1 MDGDKSGELGVFLF
15 SRRVPDF
22 CDGRRSFPTNENS
35 NLYRRGRRRWISLIT
50 NPLNCWA
57 PVSLSRKFQFLAHF
71 SISGQ
76 INRENLRQTCR
87 DYPIYLGRSAKSK
100 IPDRL
105 GSSRLLKTRLKSF
118 AWLVCRVVG
127 FSQGVN
133 KPTTRETTHA
143 NDFVNA
149 KSHAREKPLLG
160 GYLSASSIAWVFG
173 KFLHHET
180 KKPARRMGHGISKL
194 AYWLALAV
202 TCVPCQEMAKLIK

>member
-1 MDGDKSGELGVFLF
+1 MDFAHYQSPKLLS
-15 SRRVPDF
+15 S
-22 CDGRRSFPTNENS
+22 
-35 NLYRRGRRRWISLIT
+35 SLPIT
-50 NPLNCWA
+50 Q
-57 PVSLSRKFQFLAHF
+57 VSIFGAL

-118 AWLVCRVVG
+118 ARLVCRVVG

-133 KPTTRETTHA
+133 KPPTRETTHA

-160 GYLSASSIAWVFG
+160 GYLSAGSLV
-173 KFLHHET
+173 
-180 KKPARRMGHGISKL
+180 
-194 AYWLALAV
+194 
-202 TCVPCQEMAKLIK
+202 

>member
-1 MDGDKSGELGVFLF
+1 MDGDKSGESGAFLF

-22 CDGRRSFPTNENS
+22 WDGRRSFATNGNT
-35 NLYRRGRRRWISLIT
+35 NMYRSGTSAMDFAHYQSPKLLGFSPPIT
-50 NPLNCWA
+50 Q
-57 PVSLSRKFQFLAHF
+57 VSIFGTL

-149 KSHAREKPLLG
+149 KSHAREKPLLA
-160 GYLSASSIAWVFG
+160 GYLSAGPIVWVFG

-180 KKPARRMGHGISKL
+180 EKPARRMGRAISKL
-194 AYWLALAV
+194 AYWLAVVV
-202 TCVPCQEMAKLIK
+202 TCVPCPCQEMVS

>member
-1 MDGDKSGELGVFLF
+1 MILRLFLF
-15 SRRVPDF
+15 SRLVPDF
-22 CDGRRSFPTNENS
+22 CDGRRSFQTNWKLKFVS
-35 NLYRRGRRRWISLIT
+35 SGTSAMDFAHYQSPKLLGSSPPIT
-50 NPLNCWA
+50 Q
-57 PVSLSRKFQFLAHF
+57 VSIFGAL

-149 KSHAREKPLLG
+149 KSHAREKPLLAG
-160 GYLSASSIAWVFG
+160 
-173 KFLHHET
+173 
-180 KKPARRMGHGISKL
+180 
-194 AYWLALAV
+194 
-202 TCVPCQEMAKLIK
+202 

>member
-1 MDGDKSGELGVFLF
+1 MDFAHYQSPKLLS
-15 SRRVPDF
+15 S
-22 CDGRRSFPTNENS
+22 
-35 NLYRRGRRRWISLIT
+35 SLPIT
-50 NPLNCWA
+50 Q
-57 PVSLSRKFQFLAHF
+57 VSIFGAL
-71 SISGQ
+71 SISSQ

-160 GYLSASSIAWVFG
+160 GYLSASSIA
-173 KFLHHET
+173 
-180 KKPARRMGHGISKL
+180 
-194 AYWLALAV
+194 
-202 TCVPCQEMAKLIK
+202 

>member
-1 MDGDKSGELGVFLF
+1 MDFAHYQSPKLLS
-15 SRRVPDF
+15 SSP
-22 CDGRRSFPTNENS
+22 P
-35 NLYRRGRRRWISLIT
+35 IT
-50 NPLNCWA
+50 Q
-57 PVSLSRKFQFLAHF
+57 VSIFGAL

-149 KSHAREKPLLG
+149 KSHARENLCSRGSYQQAHLCE
-160 GYLSASSIAWVFG
+160 
-173 KFLHHET
+173 FLENFCIT
-180 KKPARRMGHGISKL
+180 RLKSRREEWGVP
-194 AYWLALAV
+194 YQNWL
-202 TCVPCQEMAKLIK
+202 IG